1 MQTIRDC
8 IKDSIKHTLKSL
20 NKTALLEEKLYND
33 FVKEHELGQKQLN
46 RLIDPGVYKKVKEP
60 KMFDDVPQP
69 DKEEL
74 LVLLA
79 ISSECN
85 VEIQDILGR
94 NRKTEIVDARKIYM
108 IILYV
113 YFNYKLVQISLRT
126 NRDHSTIIHAINV
139 HDDLIKTNASYR
151 EKFKKVLKNLHD
163 SRSDIFTDN
172 FDRSMVKMSKK
183 IRKEKWTKFIE
194 NEETN

>member
-1 MQTIRDC
+1 
-8 IKDSIKHTLKSL
+8 
-20 NKTALLEEKLYND
+20 
-33 FVKEHELGQKQLN
+33 
-46 RLIDPGVYKKVKEP
+46 
-60 KMFDDVPQP
+60 
-69 DKEEL
+69 
-74 LVLLA
+74 
-79 ISSECN
+79 
-85 VEIQDILGR
+85 
-94 NRKTEIVDARKIYM
+94 M

-139 HDDLIKTNASYR
+139 HDDLIKTNAGYR